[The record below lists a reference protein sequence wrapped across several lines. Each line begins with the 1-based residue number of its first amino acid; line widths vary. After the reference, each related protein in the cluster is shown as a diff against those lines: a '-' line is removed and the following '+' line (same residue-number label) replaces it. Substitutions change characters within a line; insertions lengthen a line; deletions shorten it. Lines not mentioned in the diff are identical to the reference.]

1 MTTEML
7 FGVGVF
13 IFVVAFTA
21 GYIAGYRER
30 GEQ

>member
-13 IFVVAFTA
+13 IAVVSFAA